1 VAQGESTIT
10 KQEFDSEAHMDL
22 TIYIYIY
29 ITVCFVMVV
38 SFAGLPG

>member
-22 TIYIYIY
+22 TI
-29 ITVCFVMVV
+29 TVCFVMVV